1 MDFLKKP
8 NLVSHYSLK
17 LQSEGKTSLPFIGT
31 SMQSFLTLKLNYD
44 YKELT
49 ALEVLCFKHVSSAA
63 PSSTHPQEFENSSQ
77 IVETASLII
86 DQIQGLTRKSP
97 GTVRA
102 RIPLIGGM
110 MME

>member
-1 MDFLKKP
+1 MTIK
-8 NLVSHYSLK
+8 NLQPWKYFVLNMFP
-17 LQSEGKTSLPFIGT
+17 LLP
-31 SMQSFLTLKLNYD
+31 
-44 YKELT
+44 
-49 ALEVLCFKHVSSAA
+49 